1 MPLIS
6 IITPAYNASKFI
18 AQTIKCVL
26 EQTYT
31 NWEMIIV
38 DDGSTDETALEIKPF
53 LVDKRIKY
61 FYQENGKQSKARNH
75 ALHYAKGEYIA
86 FLDADDLW
94 VANKLEIQIKVLEEN
109 NVDLVYSQGYVFTDS
124 FENTTLVNTTVGRST
139 NNFLG
144 QLITANRI
152 PILSV
157 LLKSEK
163 LKEVGNFNE
172 HPKIQNAEDFHLW
185 MTLADNGCTFYGM
198 KERLFY
204 YRRYANQS
212 SNDLIMSVQC
222 EVWAISIINFKNFD
236 RNQKIEIM
244 KTRINRAFMLNIS
257 VLSNEKFNKILS
269 LYKSPLSLYTQFYLL
284 ITVSFFGKKL
294 FEKIGYKFLKL
305 NLKFNPKYI

>member
-1 MPLIS
+1 
-6 IITPAYNASKFI
+6 
-18 AQTIKCVL
+18 
-26 EQTYT
+26 
-31 NWEMIIV
+31 MIIV
-38 DDGSTDETALEIKPF
+38 DDGSTDETAQVIKTFLE
-53 LVDKRIKY
+53 DKRIKY
-61 FYQENGKQSKARNH
+61 YYQENGKQSKARNH
-75 ALHYAKGEYIA
+75 ALLYAKGAYTA

-94 VANKLEIQIKVLEEN
+94 VANKLEMQLKGLEEN
-109 NVDLVYSQGYVFTDS
+109 NGDVVYSQGYVLTDTID
-124 FENTTLVNTTVGRST
+124 NTTLVNTTVGRST

-185 MTLADNGCTFYGM
+185 IMLADNGCTFYGM

-222 EVWAISIINFKNFD
+222 EVWAISIINFKNFE
-236 RNQKIEIM
+236 RKQKIEII
-244 KTRINRAFMLNIS
+244 KTRINRAFLLNLS

-269 LYKSPLSLYTQFYLL
+269 LYKSPLSLYMQFYLL
-284 ITVSFFGKKL
+284 KLFSLLGKNL